1 MSFTETKEPG
11 MVEMS
16 NAVAEFVDAF
26 NSHEEARI
34 RAGYADDV
42 VFQSPDAGRLEGVD
56 AAVEYSM
63 TFVNAFPDVH
73 ITVKNQ
79 VETGDWVA
87 YEFDFEGTHTRPLVS
102 PDGEI
107 PATNRRVTGSG
118 AEFVRIQGG
127 KVTEE
132 HLYYDQ
138 VELLTQ
144 LGLMPE

>member
-26 NSHEEARI
+26 NSHDEARI

-63 TFVNAFPDVH
+63 TFVNAFPDVRL
-73 ITVKNQ
+73 TVKNT
-79 VETGDWVA
+79 VDAGDWVA
-87 YEFDFEGTHTRPLVS
+87 YEVDLEGNPTPPPLRP
-102 PDGEI
+102 PG
-107 PATNRRVTGSG
+107 
-118 AEFVRIQGG
+118 
-127 KVTEE
+127 
-132 HLYYDQ
+132 
-138 VELLTQ
+138 
-144 LGLMPE
+144 